1 MLNLVTFT
9 FKLHSNS
16 VLWIGNDSTVN
27 RQLPKWQGFRRYP
40 SYWRFFNLPVKFLCW
55 LSGGISTGSSGPLV
69 PYGLPCVRELLRF
82 LVSLTNSV
90 DGHNTDVMI
99 QMGLSLLTVALE
111 SGADHIALFKSLL
124 TLVRDDMCRNLF
136 FVSSSSLCITFLLW
150 VCWRRCIITCVSCLV
165 YKTLNYDHQC
175 SL

>member
-1 MLNLVTFT
+1 MWCLHLVMFT
-9 FKLHSNS
+9 FKLYHNG
-16 VLWIGNDSTVN
+16 IVN
-27 RQLPKWQGFRRYP
+27 RQLQYFQQTVL
-40 SYWRFFNLPVKFLCW
+40 YWDVEDLELTLPIGDYVIFILNFDCW
-55 LSGGISTGSSGPLV
+55 HSGGGSAGSTGPLV

-124 TLVRDDMCRNLF
+124 TLVRDDMCKNLF
-136 FVSSSSLCITFLLW
+136 FVSSSLLCITFKLW
-150 VCWRRCIITCVSCLV
+150 V
-165 YKTLNYDHQC
+165 Y
-175 SL
+175 